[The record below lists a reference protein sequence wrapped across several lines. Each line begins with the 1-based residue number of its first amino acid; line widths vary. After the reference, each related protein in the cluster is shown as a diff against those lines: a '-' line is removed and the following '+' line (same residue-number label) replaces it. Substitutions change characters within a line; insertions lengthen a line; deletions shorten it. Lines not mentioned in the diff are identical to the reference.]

1 MGISLGVVVLI
12 VVMSVMNGFQTE
24 LRERL
29 LGLASHLVIYTHSP
43 QAHRL
48 EPVSEYLKTD
58 PNVLSVTWYVE
69 ADILVSQDQS
79 VIPAQLRGFDPEER
93 ELVEGILPFLQ
104 GVENVPSLRF
114 WDQGVILGSEL
125 AEALGVGPG
134 ETVSLLVPEIQS
146 DGIGMMPRIQTYRII
161 ATLRA
166 NVPQYDGTLAML
178 SRSNT
183 QTFLADIDPATGVR
197 VTLNEYTDAFSLAR
211 VLKTRFP
218 DMTVLT
224 WADMHKSFFAA
235 IKIEKMVM
243 FVILLLIIAV
253 AAFNIVSTLA
263 VTVSEKQSDIAILMT
278 LGASPRMIRWIFL
291 IQGSVVGVIG
301 VVIGLLAG
309 IPMALFFPQLIG
321 GLEWLLGF
329 KVFSPDVFYIS
340 EIPSILLWKDVA
352 GVTLFTLVTALL
364 ATLYPSWRA
373 SSIAPATALRYE

>member
-1 MGISLGVVVLI
+1 
-12 VVMSVMNGFQTE
+12 
-24 LRERL
+24 
-29 LGLASHLVIYTHSP
+29 
-43 QAHRL
+43 
-48 EPVSEYLKTD
+48 VSEYLKTD